1 MCIKLNECIELKDRY
16 KFRKEIIK
24 SNIINDTGL
33 YALDNFGGGKMIND
47 DICNIM
53 YSIKIGPDPIQV
65 QIGWQEEKGIKSLI
79 PNGRTPYLQSVQSQ
93 EEDKKLEM
101 KTQESK
107 KTQTHEKKE
116 KNRDIPEK

>member
-1 MCIKLNECIELKDRY
+1 
-16 KFRKEIIK
+16 
-24 SNIINDTGL
+24 
-33 YALDNFGGGKMIND
+33 MIND

-65 QIGWQEEKGIKSLI
+65 QIGWQEEKGMKSLI

-107 KTQTHEKKE
+107 KTQTHEKKRKKQRYTRE
-116 KNRDIPEK
+116 VTPKS

>member
-1 MCIKLNECIELKDRY
+1 M
-16 KFRKEIIK
+16 
-24 SNIINDTGL
+24 
-33 YALDNFGGGKMIND
+33 AGG
-47 DICNIM
+47 
-53 YSIKIGPDPIQV
+53 
-65 QIGWQEEKGIKSLI
+65 KGIKSLI